1 MSPYLFLYD
10 NPTYFKSYDGPAECP
25 RSFLTVDLDKF
36 FADFPMSEI
45 TKNNPPTQ
53 VLSTT
58 TKVQERSGAGYV
70 RLALARAN
78 SRLRGNVGGCYC
90 VTPRSDESRLGK
102 ECVSAGKSR
111 WSHEP

>member
-1 MSPYLFLYD
+1 MPSSAAGFPADMSPYLFLYD
-10 NPTYFKSYDGPAECP
+10 NPTYFKSYDGPAEFP

-58 TKVQERSGAGYV
+58 TTVQERSGAGYV
-70 RLALARAN
+70 RLALASAN
-78 SRLRGNVGGCYC
+78 SRMQIGRAHVGNP
-90 VTPRSDESRLGK
+90 VT
-102 ECVSAGKSR
+102 
-111 WSHEP
+111 